1 MTDKSAGGN
10 QAAGSGGELTGSAD
24 VAGGDTIC
32 STCDGS
38 GRKDGQECPQCQGT
52 GTVVEPAGGA

>member
-1 MTDKSAGGN
+1 MTE
-10 QAAGSGGELTGSAD
+10 QAGSGQPLGTEDHMHTAD

-32 STCDGS
+32 SSCDGS
-38 GRKDGQECPQCQGT
+38 GQKDGQQCPACEGT

>member
-1 MTDKSAGGN
+1 MTD
-10 QAAGSGGELTGSAD
+10 QTSGGAQPLGTEDHMRSAD

-32 STCDGS
+32 SACDGT
-38 GRKDGQECPQCQGT
+38 GQKEGQQCPECQGS